1 MATAELTGYADAQAV
16 IDALD
21 LAGTSVQ
28 PQAGAVKL
36 GGETAYLNIAAD
48 GTPTLAGDATV
59 FDDLDFA
66 MTFRANA
73 SENPPVWTQLA
84 STGIYAW
91 AFENGD
97 IAYFQ
102 RQIPHLFKVGSTWRA
117 HVHWMP
123 TTTATY
129 TGTWTLTLTGHI
141 TSTTPSAAPLISTI
155 TRTGSFDVSATAW
168 QGHLTQLDVAGATP
182 ESPIDGSGWGISTIL
197 FGKLTLTLSAGAACV
212 LSGFD
217 LHGLIDALGSK
228 EEYVK

>member
-1 MATAELTGYADAQAV
+1 MSYATLTNFANAAAVDA
-16 IDALD
+16 ALGKA
-21 LAGTSVQ
+21 LTAVQ

-66 MTFRANA
+66 MTFRANS

-102 RQIPHLFKVGSTWRA
+102 RQIPHLFKTGSTWRA

-129 TGTWTLTLTGHI
+129 TGTWTLTLTGHV
-141 TSTTPSAAPLISTI
+141 TSATPSEAPLISTI
-155 TRTGSFDVSATAW
+155 TRTGSFSVSATAW

-197 FGKLTLTLSAGAACV
+197 FGKLTLTLSAGAACI

-217 LHGLIDALGSK
+217 MHGEIDALGSK